1 MTIETLVRLVKGM
14 KLNQIQIE
22 SLARAVVHELHSQG
36 IAELKA
42 KEEVVLAKAVSFLKE
57 DFAREVELEKE
68 VNKMLDELE
77 RKNPGEFER
86 YKMYPMLKK
95 KMAQQKGVIL

>member
-1 MTIETLVRLVKGM
+1 M

>member
-1 MTIETLVRLVKGM
+1 MVRLVKGM

-22 SLARAVVHELHSQG
+22 SLAKAVVHELHSQG

-42 KEEVVLAKAVSFLKE
+42 KEEVVLAKAASFLKE
-57 DFAREVELEKE
+57 DFAREFELEKE

>member
-1 MTIETLVRLVKGM
+1 MEKIKELR
-14 KLNQIQIE
+14 E
-22 SLARAVVHELHSQG
+22 AVQ
-36 IAELKA
+36 KA
-42 KEEVVLAKAVSFLKE
+42 KEEVVLAKGASFLKE
-57 DFAREVELEKE
+57 DLAREFELEKE